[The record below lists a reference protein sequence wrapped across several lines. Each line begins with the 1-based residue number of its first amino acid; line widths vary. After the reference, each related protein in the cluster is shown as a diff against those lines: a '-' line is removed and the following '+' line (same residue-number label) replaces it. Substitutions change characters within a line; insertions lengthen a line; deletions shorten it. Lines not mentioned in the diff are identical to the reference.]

1 MQTLTINNKEV
12 QVSKETINK
21 FKLYSNN
28 IHILGE
34 LEANSR
40 YEMFLRNL
48 AIDNGINGNE
58 YYQVWSLLG
67 ISAQELN
74 EIFDEL

>member
-12 QVSKETINK
+12 QVSEETINK

-40 YEMFLRNL
+40 YEMFLRSL
-48 AIDNGINGNE
+48 AIDNGIHGNE
-58 YYQVWSLLG
+58 YYHVWSLIG
-67 ISAQELN
+67 ISANELN

>member
-1 MQTLTINNKEV
+1 MQTLIINNKEV
-12 QVSKETINK
+12 QVSEETINK
-21 FKLYSNN
+21 FKLYSNH

-48 AIDNGINGNE
+48 AVDNGIHGNE
-58 YYQVWSLLG
+58 YYQVWSLVG
-67 ISAQELN
+67 VSANELN

>member
-12 QVSKETINK
+12 QVSETTINK

-40 YEMFLRNL
+40 YEMFLRSL
-48 AIDNGINGNE
+48 AVDNGFHGNE
-58 YYQVWSLLG
+58 YYQVWSLIG
-67 ISAQELN
+67 ISANELN
-74 EIFDEL
+74 EIFNEL